1 MSTTP
6 QTGAQR
12 TIYVNLEQEPEVTEE
27 VCCCNPDGVCTTDRL
42 SRQGFAIGKT

>member
-12 TIYVNLEQEPEVTEE
+12 TIYVNLEQEPEVTDE
-27 VCCCNPDGVCTTDRL
+27 VGVI
-42 SRQGFAIGKT
+42 S